1 MNQFDPTYGL
11 EVLLIIALAVFSI
24 IILTLMILLYAPR
37 LRRKTTSTISAYSR
51 ESRTT
56 SLDSDL
62 ESFYIPG
69 PYAGYLK
76 FQKSRNGRVYQDPRL
91 IQQRNSRHE
100 QINSTYMDDVEKVS
114 VNKYF
119 PGLKELSRISSMSP
133 DDLMFRLQY
142 DYETY
147 AKMRQKIQSR
157 QMRQQKQA
165 AACDSA
171 KLKSILK
178 KSTSDI
184 ESTLNP
190 SFNAFNKSYVV

>member
-1 MNQFDPTYGL
+1 MNPQQFNPTYGL
-11 EVLLIIALAVFSI
+11 EILLIVALGVFSA
-24 IILTLMILLYAPR
+24 IILTLMVLLYSPR
-37 LRRKTTSTISAYSR
+37 LRRKSSDMISGYSR
-51 ESRTT
+51 DTRT
-56 SLDSDL
+56 SSIESDL

-76 FQKSRNGRVYQDPRL
+76 FKKGQKVYQDPRL

-100 QINSTYMDDVEKVS
+100 IINSTYLDDVEKVS

-133 DDLMFRLQY
+133 DDLMFRLQH

-157 QMRQQKQA
+157 QRAQRLASSNGQ
-165 AACDSA
+165 

-178 KSTSDI
+178 KSSSD

-190 SFNAFNKSYVV
+190 SFKTSFNKSYVV

>member
-1 MNQFDPTYGL
+1 MNQFNPTFGL
-11 EVLLIIALAVFSI
+11 EILLIIALAVFSI
-24 IILTLMILLYAPR
+24 IILTLMILLYAPK
-37 LRRKTTSTISAYSR
+37 LTRKSTPSISAYSR

-76 FQKSRNGRVYQDPRL
+76 FQKSKNGRVYQDPRL
-91 IQQRNSRHE
+91 IQQRSSRNDV
-100 QINSTYMDDVEKVS
+100 INSTYMDDVEKVS

-119 PGLKELSRISSMSP
+119 PGLKELSRISSLSP
-133 DDLMFRLQY
+133 DDLMTRLQY

-147 AKMRQKIQSR
+147 AKMRRKIQSR
-157 QMRQQKQA
+157 QMRQKQQS
-165 AACDSA
+165 CDNT